1 MPFAGPSDPEL
12 PSNVADRSLE
22 IRKQWVG
29 AWNGRFADCRKD
41 GGEVDT

>member
-1 MPFAGPSDPEL
+1 MPFSGASDPAL

-29 AWNGRFADCRKD
+29 IWNGRFADCRKD
-41 GGEVDT
+41 GGDVDT